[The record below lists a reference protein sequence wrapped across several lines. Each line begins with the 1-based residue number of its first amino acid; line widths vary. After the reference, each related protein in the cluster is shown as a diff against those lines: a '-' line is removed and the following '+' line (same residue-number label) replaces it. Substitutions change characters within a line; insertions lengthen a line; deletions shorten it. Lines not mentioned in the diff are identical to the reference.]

1 MKKVRNILLLGAI
14 TTLGL
19 IAQPATPL
27 PQEVRGTAHLVFQQ
41 YVSGNDA
48 HSALD
53 HLIETQQALKANE
66 SDPELQNL
74 LKYIDVCIRKIRKDV
89 QTPFSEKNAAALSDA
104 VDAIDEA
111 TRYITDHRP
120 SSVLMASR

>member
-19 IAQPATPL
+19 IAQPATLL

-41 YVSGNDA
+41 YVSGYNA
-48 HSALD
+48 HNALQ

-66 SDPELQNL
+66 SNPELQNL

-89 QTPFSEKNAAALSDA
+89 HTPFSEKNAAALSDA

-111 TRYITDHRP
+111 TRYITTHRP
-120 SSVLMASR
+120 ASLMMASR